1 MKKTPLS
8 VFAFTPLTQGL
19 ENVESGGALGRA
31 LQSAN
36 IGDFLQAAF
45 DVAIVVGAMLA
56 VLQIGRAGVMYMTG
70 DIISNK
76 SRAKEI
82 LQDAIIGL
90 VVLISIVIILKQIN
104 PNILKLDFNA
114 TPVNLEQGGLNGQ
127 QTPTDDTPAQ
137 FDAFGTRIN

>member
-19 ENVESGGALGRA
+19 ENVGSGGALGRA

>member
-1 MKKTPLS
+1 MKKSSIPA
-8 VFAFTPLTQGL
+8 FAFTPLTQGL
-19 ENVESGGALGRA
+19 ESVGSGGALGRA

-36 IGDFLQAAF
+36 IGDFFQAAF

-82 LQDAIIGL
+82 LQDAVIGL

-104 PNILKLDFNA
+104 PNILKLDFTA
-114 TPVNLEQGGLNGQ
+114 TPVNLEQGGLNQ
-127 QTPTDDTPAQ
+127 QQNPVDDVTPQ